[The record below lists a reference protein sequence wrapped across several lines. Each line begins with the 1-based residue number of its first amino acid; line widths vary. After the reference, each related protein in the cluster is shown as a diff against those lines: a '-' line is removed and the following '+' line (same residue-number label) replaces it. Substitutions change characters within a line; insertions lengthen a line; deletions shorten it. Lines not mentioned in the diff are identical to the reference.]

1 MLKHF
6 MCRTDVYKYS
16 FFPHTILE
24 WNKLDK
30 NIQQS
35 KTIMS
40 FKNSL
45 LKIVQLTPK
54 PVYNKHNPTGLNVH
68 HLNEHKFNR
77 NFSGCVNPLCPS
89 SLEVESSSHFFPHY
103 HYHKDIRKTLF
114 DE

>member
-1 MLKHF
+1 
-6 MCRTDVYKYS
+6 
-16 FFPHTILE
+16 
-24 WNKLDK
+24 
-30 NIQQS
+30 
-35 KTIMS
+35 MS

-68 HLNEHKFNR
+68 HLNEHKFNC

-89 SLEVESSSHFFPHY
+89 SLEVESSSHFFPY
-103 HYHKDIRKTLF
+103 YYYHKDIRKTLF